1 MNYYLPLYDAP
12 LVLGYTGPGLSF
24 YSQGSKETSDL
35 IPSFSKQENLLIRSK
50 SLESQTS
57 RDNNDLINTFF
68 SDKVAMMRATLENIV
83 SQIEE
88 RRSIKE
94 RNVVNIRKDM
104 CKCESYLLE
113 IKALTRFLYRHD
125 ISMGRRRT
133 NLDGE
138 MFSLKKDLRS
148 EELSYWRDL
157 VFLKKEFMETLNE
170 YQTAKKRKELASPI
184 YITSL
189 EEKVKEND
197 TLSNESS

>member
-1 MNYYLPLYDAP
+1 MNYYLPRYDLP

-24 YSQGSKETSDL
+24 YSPGYEEIGDL
-35 IPSFSKQENLLIRSK
+35 IPSFSKQEDLLTRSK
-50 SLESQTS
+50 TLEDQASKNS
-57 RDNNDLINTFF
+57 NDLINTFF
-68 SDKVAMMRATLENIV
+68 TDKVTILRATLENIV
-83 SQIEE
+83 SQISE

-104 CKCESYLLE
+104 CKCQSYLLE
-113 IKALTRFLYRHD
+113 IEALTKLLYRHD

-133 NLDGE
+133 NLDGQ

-157 VFLKKEFMETLNE
+157 VFLKKEFMESLKE
-170 YQTAKKRKELASPI
+170 YQAAKKRRELLSTN
-184 YITSL
+184 YLNTL

-197 TLSNESS
+197 ILSNESN

>member
-1 MNYYLPLYDAP
+1 MNYYLPRYDVP
-12 LVLGYTGPGLSF
+12 LVSGYAGPGLSF
-24 YSQGSKETSDL
+24 YSQGSEKASNL
-35 IPSFSKQENLLIRSK
+35 IPSFTKQEDLLANSITLEDHTSK
-50 SLESQTS
+50 NS
-57 RDNNDLINTFF
+57 NDLINTFF

-83 SQIEE
+83 SQITE

-104 CKCESYLLE
+104 CKCQSYLLE
-113 IKALTRFLYRHD
+113 IEALTKLLYTHD

-133 NLDGE
+133 NLDGQ

-170 YQTAKKRKELASPI
+170 YQAAKKRKELASPI
-184 YITSL
+184 YLASL
-189 EEKVKEND
+189 EEKVKENER
-197 TLSNESS
+197 N